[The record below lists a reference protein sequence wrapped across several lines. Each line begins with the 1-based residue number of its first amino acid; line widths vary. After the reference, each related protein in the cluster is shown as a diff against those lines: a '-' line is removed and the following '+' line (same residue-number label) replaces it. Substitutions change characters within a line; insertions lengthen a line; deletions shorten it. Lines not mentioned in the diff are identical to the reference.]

1 MNPFNCVVAPFGC
14 VCANHSSAWGR
25 SSFAYVRVS
34 CLHYFTGAYDNVKAL
49 VSAGAIPLLLDAAR
63 GFEEES
69 STLSSLYLALKQL
82 AANDESVKLVSCPD
96 LYFCFIVCGGNVV
109 CSC

>member
-1 MNPFNCVVAPFGC
+1 MRAG
-14 VCANHSSAWGR
+14 
-25 SSFAYVRVS
+25 VRVS
-34 CLHYFTGAYDNVKAL
+34 CLHCFTGAYDNVKAL